1 MEATFGMFSWYRSI
15 KEALSKNF
23 NKDITQIKDENVYEL
38 AQKML
43 KTPIGLALGNL
54 ANLGGTD
61 KGEEDE

>member
-1 MEATFGMFSWYRSI
+1 MR
-15 KEALSKNF
+15 KNF

-43 KTPIGLALGNL
+43 KTPIGLALENL

-61 KGEEDE
+61 KGEEDK